1 MVRWCLYLR
10 HLSSSA
16 YEMIRE
22 TGTIM
27 LPSQRTLRDYT
38 YHTKAV
44 VGLSSR
50 VDQYL
55 STVAKLS
62 SRMQRERCVIIIL
75 VRCLFVKTLH
85 LTSTQVTHTSITCHS
100 TSTLL
105 IDGLTGFVDIGEINI
120 TYPSTRAK
128 SAMMTSGTL

>member
-1 MVRWCLYLR
+1 
-10 HLSSSA
+10 
-16 YEMIRE
+16 MIRE

-27 LPSQRTLRDYT
+27 LPSQRMLRDYT

-62 SRMQRERCVIIIL
+62 SRMQRERCVIIIFGEMPI
-75 VRCLFVKTLH
+75 RQD
-85 LTSTQVTHTSITCHS
+85 LTF
-100 TSTLL
+100 
-105 IDGLTGFVDIGEINI
+105 D
-120 TYPSTRAK
+120 
-128 SAMMTSGTL
+128 

>member
-1 MVRWCLYLR
+1 MKLQVATEERGISVDSGLHYDLLQIMQDNAEAVCEAYPSGSFGRVFWETQMEAASLDDARHMRWDPVMVQWCHYLH

-44 VGLSSR
+44 VGFSS
-50 VDQYL
+50 
-55 STVAKLS
+55 
-62 SRMQRERCVIIIL
+62 
-75 VRCLFVKTLH
+75 
-85 LTSTQVTHTSITCHS
+85 
-100 TSTLL
+100 
-105 IDGLTGFVDIGEINI
+105 
-120 TYPSTRAK
+120 
-128 SAMMTSGTL
+128 